1 MRHPHFGSLTLLAAL
16 TLLACGS
23 AATPTPA
30 GPVPP
35 VATPRPGVRPAF
47 PITAPPLATL
57 CARPH
62 GNRVADALCGGA
74 KISSLTD
81 LLSALGLGDGTLR
94 RSALNVNSTSLVARR
109 TTPLNPRVVTFMS
122 DLPLGGFAEAS
133 LFRSGNVQRGLTMK
147 PRDFLAVGFV
157 RGEQRVELAAF
168 DPEVAEI
175 RFYVLEFQQACNHR
189 EGGCTI
195 ADLQSE
201 AIESGWT
208 SWSLADDED
217 LAGTAVDCLVCHQ
230 PKGPGTERLFR
241 MQELRNPWAHWVA
254 SGPIPNSFM
263 DHRNPPPG
271 LVLTERTNDTM
282 FVISPIFR
290 AAHGRDSRYG
300 GIPLPELLDEDETA
314 FRLAAGALERFVED
328 YWTVRGGVASIYD
341 QDFQDVAFD
350 SFRVLRESVEGDP
363 PTQWSEYF
371 AQVKANQRFAV
382 PYHGISTADPA
393 KLARASTSFVSG
405 EKAWDLSDIFSDE
418 AEIAMSFRPSAD
430 ETGQELLTHF
440 CARCHNGRLDQSK
453 SRARFDAERLQE
465 MSSEERALAVERL
478 LLPLDSPL
486 KMPPGFVAE
495 LDDAAIARLRAV
507 LEDGR

>member
-1 MRHPHFGSLTLLAAL
+1 MNHARLASITLIAAL
-16 TLLACGS
+16 SLGACG
-23 AATPTPA
+23 PPPA
-30 GPVPP
+30 GPEPP
-35 VATPRPGVRPAF
+35 TSKPRSGVRPAF

-62 GNRVADALCGGA
+62 ANRVADVLCGGA
-74 KISSLTD
+74 KISSMTELQ
-81 LLSALGLGDGTLR
+81 SALGLGDGTLR

-122 DLPLGGFAEAS
+122 DLPLGGFSESS
-133 LFRSGNVQRGLTMK
+133 LFRQGTVKRELTMT
-147 PRDFLAVGFV
+147 PRDFLAMGFV

-168 DPEVAEI
+168 DPGAAEI
-175 RFYVLEFQQACNHR
+175 RFYVLEFQQACNQK

-208 SWSLADDED
+208 SWTLADDED

-230 PKGPGTERLFR
+230 PKGPGTPRLFR

-254 SGPIPNSFM
+254 SGPIPSSFM
-263 DHRNPPPG
+263 DHSNPPPG

-290 AAHGRDSRYG
+290 GAHGKDSRYG
-300 GIPLPELLDEDETA
+300 GIPLPELLDEDQAA

-328 YWTVRGGVASIYD
+328 YWSVRGGVAPIYD
-341 QDFQDVAFD
+341 QDFQDVIFD
-350 SFRVLRESVEGDP
+350 NGRVLLESVQGGAP
-363 PTQWSEYF
+363 QQWSAYF
-371 AQVKANQRFAV
+371 AEVMANKRFAV

-393 KLARASTSFVSG
+393 KQARASASFVSG

-430 ETGQELLTHF
+430 ETGEELLTHF
-440 CARCHNGRLDQSK
+440 CARCHNGRLDQTK
-453 SRARFDAERLQE
+453 SRARFDAERIKE
-465 MSSEERALAVERL
+465 MPAEELALAVQRL
-478 LLPLDSPL
+478 SLPLDSPL
-486 KMPPGFVAE
+486 KMPPVFVAE
-495 LDDAAIARLRAV
+495 LDEAAIARLRAV
-507 LEDGR
+507 LEAAAR